1 MAQQIIMTCENLG
14 YGYRKDEWIFRGLNE
29 TIRSGEIF
37 AILGPNGCGKSTLL
51 RILLGLLPPHEGQ
64 VYCIERMG
72 YVPQH
77 LQLEFEYSTLDM
89 VLMGCARQ
97 IGLFELPSKANRN
110 NALDVL
116 ASLGMEQMAHRPFS
130 SLSGGERQLAV
141 IARALLSQSA
151 LLVLDE
157 PVSALDVGNQ
167 QSVLKQLQRLAREKG
182 LTILFTTHQ
191 PQHALCFADHSLIML
206 AGDAQCGATAEILTE
221 DNLKKLYH
229 VEIGYFERELHGVCA
244 TTLAPLFSAKQKF
257 N

>member
-1 MAQQIIMTCENLG
+1 
-14 YGYRKDEWIFRGLNE
+14 
-29 TIRSGEIF
+29 
-37 AILGPNGCGKSTLL
+37 
-51 RILLGLLPPHEGQ
+51 
-64 VYCIERMG
+64 
-72 YVPQH
+72 
-77 LQLEFEYSTLDM
+77 
-89 VLMGCARQ
+89 
-97 IGLFELPSKANRN
+97 
-110 NALDVL
+110 L
-116 ASLGMEQMAHRPFS
+116 AA
-130 SLSGGERQLAV
+130 

-206 AGDAQCGATAEILTE
+206 AGDVQCGASAEILTE

-229 VEIGYFERELHGVCA
+229 AEIGYFERELHGVCA
-244 TTLAPLFSAKQKF
+244 TTLAPFFSAKQKF